1 MEMIYPGED
10 YKRKQ
15 GQETVKNTYDSVTE
29 FTTYFNQSH
38 SDCRASTKDYL
49 EEFNC
54 LISPMNEGCFIM
66 N

>member
-29 FTTYFNQSH
+29 FTTYSN
-38 SDCRASTKDYL
+38 
-49 EEFNC
+49 
-54 LISPMNEGCFIM
+54 
-66 N
+66 